1 MAAFLRS
8 HRRRAGLS
16 LDALAERTGLTKS
29 YLSKIERGLSTPS
42 IAVALRIAHVLE
54 ADVAQL
60 FSDNPDRS
68 ALMAI
73 ERGSE
78 RAEPPAAGPANYQP
92 LATQIVGKAMQPFVV
107 TPSTEPVADHTEH
120 HGDEFVFVHKGAVE
134 VSIPGN
140 VLTLNE
146 GDSLYFDANTPH
158 RLRSISPQRA
168 EVIIVVH
175 DRDAIEKAPEPEG
188 SEAI

>member
-42 IAVALRIAHVLE
+42 IAVALRISHVLN
-54 ADVAQL
+54 ADVGQL

-68 ALMAI
+68 ELMAV
-73 ERGSE
+73 ERSADRPE
-78 RAEPPAAGPANYQP
+78 LAPTGPAHYQL
-92 LATQIVGKAMQPFVV
+92 LATQIVGKAMQPFIV

-140 VLTLNE
+140 VITLNE
-146 GDSLYFDANTPH
+146 GDSLYFDADTPH

-168 EVIIVVH
+168 EVLIVVH
-175 DRDAIEKAPEPEG
+175 DRDGVTGGQQGGHP
-188 SEAI
+188 

>member
-29 YLSKIERGLSTPS
+29 YISKIERGLSTPS
-42 IAVALRIAHVLE
+42 IAVALRIAHVLD
-54 ADVAQL
+54 ADVSQL

-68 ALMAI
+68 TLMAV
-73 ERGSE
+73 ERGAD
-78 RAEPPAAGPANYQP
+78 RPAAEPAGPANYQP

-107 TPSTEPVADHTEH
+107 TPSTEPVETHTEH
-120 HGDEFVFVHKGAVE
+120 HGDEFVFVHKGSVE

-140 VLTLNE
+140 TITLNE
-146 GDSLYFDANTPH
+146 GDSLYFDAVTPH
-158 RLRSISPQRA
+158 RLRSISPDRA
-168 EVIIVVH
+168 EVVIVVH
-175 DRDAIEKAPEPEG
+175 DRDAATPT
-188 SEAI
+188 S

>member
-1 MAAFLRS
+1 VEVSAFLRS

-16 LDALAERTGLTKS
+16 LEALAERTGLTKS

-42 IAVALRIAHVLE
+42 IAVALRISHVLG
-54 ADVAQL
+54 ADVSQL

-68 ALMAI
+68 TLLAI
-73 ERGSE
+73 TRAGEHTAGSD
-78 RAEPPAAGPANYQP
+78 PAGPTHYQP

-107 TPSTEPVADHTEH
+107 APGADPGPGRQEH
-120 HGDEFVFVHKGAVE
+120 NGDEFVFVHRGSVE
-134 VSIPGN
+134 VSIPGS
-140 VLTLNE
+140 VITLNE

-158 RLRSISPQRA
+158 LLRSTSPERA

-175 DRDAIEKAPEPEG
+175 DRDAAPAK
-188 SEAI
+188 SR